1 MIDECIREKLS
12 LVVTEA
18 YQMNLLHSQIVGAQV
33 EAKTKAAELGQML
46 IDKKEELKHGEFIP
60 WVEDN
65 CEFGPDMARL
75 YMRMAKAKRERV
87 HDFNACTSIREVL
100 ELGKPKQEAQGS
112 GTTVEKKPKLDK
124 DDRRK
129 IDKLRKV
136 AEDPATPE
144 HMRESVEAKL
154 KGYEEAHGKNY
165 DDYINTVIE
174 DEANENRPYVD
185 TEYVA
190 QEMAKVV
197 LDEQYHYEWRL
208 AQIQDWL
215 EQAFD
220 DDDKLMREFNFIM
233 ENKDKSH
240 D

>member
-1 MIDECIREKLS
+1 MSTVREKLE
-12 LVVTEA
+12 LVITEA

-33 EAKTKAAELGQML
+33 EAKTKAAELGQLL
-46 IDKKEELKHGEFIP
+46 IDKKEELKHGEFKP

-65 CEFGPDMARL
+65 CDFSYRQAAK
-75 YMRMAKAKRERV
+75 YMQVSKVKSASRGTF
-87 HDFNACTSIREVL
+87 DACNSIREVL
-100 ELGKPKQEAQGS
+100 ELGKPKKGTQGS
-112 GTTVEKKPKLDK
+112 GTTVERKPKLDK

-144 HMRESVEAKL
+144 PMRESVEAKL

-174 DEANENRPYVD
+174 DEENENRPYVD

-215 EQAFD
+215 ELAFD
-220 DDDKLMREFNFIM
+220 DDDKLLKEFNWIM
-233 ENKDKSH
+233 TNKDKSH

>member
-1 MIDECIREKLS
+1 MLKEKLEV
-12 LVVTEA
+12 VVTEA

-60 WVEDN
+60 WVETN
-65 CEFGPDMARL
+65 CDFSDRSAQD
-75 YMRMAKAKRERV
+75 YMKIAKSKAQRAA
-87 HDFNACTSIREVL
+87 DFNACTSIREVL
-100 ELGKPKQEAQGS
+100 ELGKPKQGPKAS
-112 GTTVEKKPKLDK
+112 GTTVERKPKLDK

-144 HMRESVEAKL
+144 PMRESVEAKL
-154 KGYEEAHGKNY
+154 KGYEEAHGKNF

-174 DEANENRPYVD
+174 DEENENRPYID

-197 LDEQYHYEWRL
+197 LDGQYDYEWRL

-220 DDDKLMREFNFIM
+220 DDDKLMREFNWIM